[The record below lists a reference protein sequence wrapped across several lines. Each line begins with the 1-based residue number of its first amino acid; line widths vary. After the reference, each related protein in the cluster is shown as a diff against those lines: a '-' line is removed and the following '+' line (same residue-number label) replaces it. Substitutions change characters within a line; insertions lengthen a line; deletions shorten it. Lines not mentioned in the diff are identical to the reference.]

1 METIIAEINSVHS
14 DITEQSI
21 ISSAKFVTETA
32 IPTLANAGINLQP
45 GSLISIHSISRILGG
60 DNAGRKF
67 TDILLWSKLFGQY
80 DSDRI
85 VCLAPVVEEEAE
97 APVEETP
104 AEVNTENSVVEENP
118 EVPVQE
124 EAEAPVE
131 AEDSN
136 SKKK

>member
-32 IPTLANAGINLQP
+32 IPTLTDAGINLQP

-85 VCLAPVVEEEAE
+85 VCLAPVEEA
-97 APVEETP
+97 P
-104 AEVNTENSVVEENP
+104 AEVNTETPVEPVAEIP
-118 EVPVQE
+118 GVQE
-124 EAEAPVE
+124 EAETPVE
-131 AEDSN
+131 DAEDSS

>member
-1 METIIAEINSVHS
+1 METIITEINSVHS

-32 IPTLANAGINLQP
+32 IPTLTEAGINLQP

-67 TDILLWSKLFGQY
+67 TDILLWSKLFDQY
-80 DSDRI
+80 DSNRI
-85 VCLAPVVEEEAE
+85 ICLAPIVEEAE
-97 APVEETP
+97 TESPTPEADKAESPVAGNEVPEAEVPVEED
-104 AEVNTENSVVEENP
+104 VDSSV
-118 EVPVQE
+118 
-124 EAEAPVE
+124 
-131 AEDSN
+131 

>member
-32 IPTLANAGINLQP
+32 IPTLADAGINLQP

-85 VCLAPVVEEEAE
+85 VCLAPVVEEAEAESPTPEAE
-97 APVEETP
+97 AESPVAGNEVPEAEVP
-104 AEVNTENSVVEENP
+104 AEEDVDSSV
-118 EVPVQE
+118 
-124 EAEAPVE
+124 
-131 AEDSN
+131 

>member
-32 IPTLANAGINLQP
+32 IPTLTEAGINLQP

-85 VCLAPVVEEEAE
+85 VCLAPVVEEAEAE
-97 APVEETP
+97 SPTPEADKTESPVVGNEVPEAEVP
-104 AEVNTENSVVEENP
+104 AEEDVDSSV
-118 EVPVQE
+118 
-124 EAEAPVE
+124 
-131 AEDSN
+131 

>member
-32 IPTLANAGINLQP
+32 IPTLAEAGINLQP

-85 VCLAPVVEEEAE
+85 VCLAPVEEAE
-97 APVEETP
+97 APIVEEADNAESPVAGNEVP
-104 AEVNTENSVVEENP
+104 AEEDVDSSV
-118 EVPVQE
+118 
-124 EAEAPVE
+124 
-131 AEDSN
+131 

>member
-32 IPTLANAGINLQP
+32 IPTLTDAGINLQP

-85 VCLAPVVEEEAE
+85 VCLAPVVEEAEAE
-97 APVEETP
+97 SPVEEADKAESPVAGNEVPEAEVP
-104 AEVNTENSVVEENP
+104 AEEDVDSSV
-118 EVPVQE
+118 
-124 EAEAPVE
+124 
-131 AEDSN
+131 

>member
-85 VCLAPVVEEEAE
+85 VCLTPVVEEAEAE
-97 APVEETP
+97 SPTPEADNAETP
-104 AEVNTENSVVEENP
+104 VTGN
-118 EVPVQE
+118 EVPETEVPAE
-124 EAEAPVE
+124 EDV
-131 AEDSN
+131 DSSV

>member
-32 IPTLANAGINLQP
+32 IPTLADAGINLQP

-85 VCLAPVVEEEAE
+85 VCLAPIVEEAE
-97 APVEETP
+97 AESP
-104 AEVNTENSVVEENP
+104 
-118 EVPVQE
+118 
-124 EAEAPVE
+124 EAEAEVSE
-131 AEDSN
+131 DEVSAEEDVDSSV

>member
-32 IPTLANAGINLQP
+32 IPTLTDAGINLQP

-85 VCLAPVVEEEAE
+85 VCLAPVVEEAE
-97 APVEETP
+97 AKSPTPEADKAENPIVET
-104 AEVNTENSVVEENP
+104 ENP
-118 EVPVQE
+118 EAEVPAE
-124 EAEAPVE
+124 EDV
-131 AEDSN
+131 DSSV

>member
-32 IPTLANAGINLQP
+32 IPTLAEAGINLQP

-85 VCLAPVVEEEAE
+85 VCLAPVVEEEEAE
-97 APVEETP
+97 TPVEASTENP
-104 AEVNTENSVVEENP
+104 VVEEKEAEVPVETEAETENS
-118 EVPVQE
+118 
-124 EAEAPVE
+124 
-131 AEDSN
+131 S

>member
-32 IPTLANAGINLQP
+32 IPTLANVGINLQP
-45 GSLISIHSISRILGG
+45 GNLISIHSISRILGG
-60 DNAGRKF
+60 DNVGRKF

-85 VCLAPVVEEEAE
+85 VCLAPVVEEAEAE
-97 APVEETP
+97 SPTP
-104 AEVNTENSVVEENP
+104 EADKAEVSAEEDVDSSV
-118 EVPVQE
+118 
-124 EAEAPVE
+124 
-131 AEDSN
+131 

>member
-32 IPTLANAGINLQP
+32 IPTLTDAGINLQP

-85 VCLAPVVEEEAE
+85 VCLAPIVEEAEAE
-97 APVEETP
+97 APVEEADKAESPVAGNEVPAAEVP
-104 AEVNTENSVVEENP
+104 AEEDVDSSV
-118 EVPVQE
+118 
-124 EAEAPVE
+124 
-131 AEDSN
+131 

>member
-21 ISSAKFVTETA
+21 ISSAKFITETA
-32 IPTLANAGINLQP
+32 IPTLTNAGINLQP
-45 GSLISIHSISRILGG
+45 GNLISIHSISRILGG

-85 VCLAPVVEEEAE
+85 VCLAPIVEE
-97 APVEETP
+97 
-104 AEVNTENSVVEENP
+104 
-118 EVPVQE
+118 
-124 EAEAPVE
+124 VE
-131 AEDSN
+131 AENPTPEADNAENPVTENEVPEAEVLAEEDVDSSV

>member
-1 METIIAEINSVHS
+1 METIITEINSVHS

-32 IPTLANAGINLQP
+32 IPTLADAGINLQP
-45 GSLISIHSISRILGG
+45 GSLISINSISRILGG

-85 VCLAPVVEEEAE
+85 VCLAPIVEEAE
-97 APVEETP
+97 AENPTP
-104 AEVNTENSVVEENP
+104 EVDNAENSVVGN
-118 EVPVQE
+118 EVP
-124 EAEAPVE
+124 EAEVP
-131 AEDSN
+131 AEEDVDSSV

>member
-97 APVEETP
+97 TPVEEAP
-104 AEVNTENSVVEENP
+104 AE
-118 EVPVQE
+118 PVAETPVAQE
-124 EAEAPVE
+124 EAETPVEE
-131 AEDSN
+131 AEDSS

>member
-1 METIIAEINSVHS
+1 METIITEINSVHS

-32 IPTLANAGINLQP
+32 IPTLTDAGINLQP
-45 GSLISIHSISRILGG
+45 GNLISIHSISRILGG
-60 DNAGRKF
+60 DNVGRKF

-85 VCLAPVVEEEAE
+85 VCLVPVVEETEAE
-97 APVEETP
+97 APTPEADDAENPVAEAEVP
-104 AEVNTENSVVEENP
+104 AEEDVDSSV
-118 EVPVQE
+118 
-124 EAEAPVE
+124 
-131 AEDSN
+131 

>member
-32 IPTLANAGINLQP
+32 IPTLTEAGINLQP

-85 VCLAPVVEEEAE
+85 VCLAPIVEEAE
-97 APVEETP
+97 AESPTP
-104 AEVNTENSVVEENP
+104 
-118 EVPVQE
+118 
-124 EAEAPVE
+124 EAEAESPVAGNEVSE
-131 AEDSN
+131 AEVPAEEDVDSSV